1 MEIDPVYAHA
11 ATNASENEGISSH
24 NTKFSSEPMHCYSH
38 SDIQLS
44 DISDDDLR
52 LRGTGCFAS
61 ASSGGSSANSRVC
74 NQYAE
79 ERPLIRTGA
88 LGSSIMRQNML
99 QNQDEVDY
107 YTRQCLTS
115 QRNFLRLGMP
125 LQVATLN
132 AVAARG
138 GNLQNSRYV
147 GPNQQQTQGMFSDTT
162 IPVAVSMQGGEQY
175 VSLQI
180 DQPNAC

>member
-11 ATNASENEGISSH
+11 ATNAASEIQGISSH
-24 NTKFSSEPMHCYSH
+24 TSQFSEPMHCYSH

-61 ASSGGSSANSRVC
+61 ASSGGSSANSRMC

-79 ERPLIRTGA
+79 ERPLIRTGTVDNSA
-88 LGSSIMRQNML
+88 VRQNML
-99 QNQDEVDY
+99 QSQEEVDY
-107 YTRQCLTS
+107 YTRQCMTS

-125 LQVATLN
+125 LQVATLS

-138 GNLQNSRYV
+138 NNIQNSRFI
-147 GPNQQQTQGMFSDTT
+147 GQNQQQPQNMYSDTT
-162 IPVAVSMQGGEQY
+162 IPVAVSTQGGEQY

-180 DQPNAC
+180 DQQNPR